1 MNILIIL
8 AIFAHPDDLSF
19 YSGAGTLARW
29 AEEGH
34 TIIAICCT
42 RGEVGTLNRNLT
54 KEQVAEKRVKELK
67 AANKILGIETTIIL
81 DFPDGGLIS
90 GPDLRKTLVFY
101 VRKLKPERVM
111 TLDPWTAYE
120 VHPDHVIVGRMAAEA
135 TAFSAF
141 PLLYQD
147 QLKEDIEPHACA
159 DLWFMGFL
167 GRQPNYY
174 VDISSTLE
182 KKLNATLK
190 FEASLELL
198 AKLFAP
204 SMDTQNISE
213 AEINKLKKY
222 ADHLLRSM
230 AAVIG
235 KKVDLNAAEAFYV
248 VNILPGHFDNFQQQ
262 LSEMLGKPPEK
273 PKIL

>member
-1 MNILIIL
+1 
-8 AIFAHPDDLSF
+8 
-19 YSGAGTLARW
+19 
-29 AEEGH
+29 
-34 TIIAICCT
+34 
-42 RGEVGTLNRNLT
+42 
-54 KEQVAEKRVKELK
+54 
-67 AANKILGIETTIIL
+67 
-81 DFPDGGLIS
+81 
-90 GPDLRKTLVFY
+90 
-101 VRKLKPERVM
+101 M

-204 SMDTQNISE
+204 SMDTQN
-213 AEINKLKKY
+213 
-222 ADHLLRSM
+222 
-230 AAVIG
+230 
-235 KKVDLNAAEAFYV
+235 AAEAFYV

>member
-1 MNILIIL
+1 VSILIIL

-34 TIIAICCT
+34 TIIALCCT
-42 RGEVGTLNRNLT
+42 RGEVGTLRLNIT
-54 KEQVAEKRVKELK
+54 KEQVAEKRIKELK
-67 AANKILGIETTIIL
+67 AANNILGIETSIVL

-90 GPDLRKTLVFY
+90 GPDLRKKLVYY
-101 VRKLKPERVM
+101 VRKLKPERIM

-135 TAFSAF
+135 ATFSAF

-147 QLKEDIEPHACA
+147 QLSEDIQPHACSE
-159 DLWFMGFL
+159 LWFMGFL
-167 GRQPNYY
+167 GRRPNFY

-182 KKLNATLK
+182 KKMNATLM
-190 FEASLELL
+190 FEASLEIL

-204 SMDTQNISE
+204 DLDTLNINE
-213 AEINKLKKY
+213 AEIKKLRKY
-222 ADHLLRSM
+222 ADRLIRSM
-230 AAVIG
+230 ASVIG
-235 KKVDLNAAEAFYV
+235 KEVKLNAAEAFYV

-262 LSEMLGKPPEK
+262 LSEMLGKSPEP

>member
-1 MNILIIL
+1 MIIL

-34 TIIAICCT
+34 TISAICCT
-42 RGEVGTLNRNLT
+42 RGEVGTLRLNIT

-67 AANKILGIETTIIL
+67 AANKILGIENTIFL
-81 DFPDGGLIS
+81 DFPDGGFIS
-90 GPDLRKTLVFY
+90 GSDLRKKLVY
-101 VRKLKPERVM
+101 YIRKLKPERIM

-135 TAFSAF
+135 ATFSGF

-147 QLKEDIEPHACA
+147 HLNEDIQPHACS

-182 KKLNATLK
+182 KKVNATLQ
-190 FEASLELL
+190 FEASLEILS
-198 AKLFAP
+198 KLFAP
-204 SMDTQNISE
+204 DIDPLKISE
-213 AEINKLKKY
+213 AEIKKLKKY
-222 ADHLLRSM
+222 ADRLIRSM
-230 AAVIG
+230 ASVIG
-235 KKVDLNAAEAFYV
+235 KNVDLNAAEAFYV

-262 LSEMLGKPPEK
+262 LLEMLGKPPEP